1 MRISVVIPVHDRRAL
16 VGRALR
22 SVLGQ
27 LLPPLEIIV
36 VDDGSSD
43 GTADAVREEF
53 PAVTVLGT
61 DATRGVSHARN
72 RGIDH
77 ASGEWIAFLDSDD
90 EWLPDKLQRQVE
102 CLSRSHE
109 VPLVHGEEIWIRNGV
124 RVNQGRRHRKRG
136 GWIFDDCLP
145 LCVISPSA
153 AMVRRDVLIELGGFD
168 ESLPACE
175 DYDLWLRICCR
186 WPMAFVEE
194 PIIVKYGGHR
204 DQLSRRHWGMDRFRV
219 AALERLLDS
228 APLSPAQRFAVL
240 ETLVV
245 KLEILACGA
254 AKRGRGPDARRW
266 RQRQSIAGAELA
278 NLAGR
283 T

>member
-1 MRISVVIPVHDRRAL
+1 LRISVVIPVHDRRAL
-16 VGRALR
+16 VGRAVC

-27 LLPPLEIIV
+27 SLPPHEIIV
-36 VDDGSSD
+36 VDDGSTD

-53 PAVTVLGT
+53 PAVTVLAG
-61 DATRGVSHARN
+61 DSNLGVSHARN

-102 CLSRSHE
+102 CLSRLQAA
-109 VPLVHGEEIWIRNGV
+109 PLVHGEEIWIRNGV

-153 AMVRRDVLIELGGFD
+153 AMVRREVLIDLGGFD

-186 WPMAFVEE
+186 WPVAFVEE
-194 PIIVKYGGHR
+194 PVIVKYGGHR

-228 APLSPAQRFAVL
+228 APLATAQRRAAL
-240 ETLVV
+240 ETLVA
-245 KLEILACGA
+245 KLDVLAGGA

-266 RQRQSIAGAELA
+266 RQRQGTASAELA
-278 NLAGR
+278 TLASCA
-283 T
+283 